1 MSNLRRLFALI
12 AVALV
17 TSSAARGDA
26 QKWCQSAE
34 LVPTNKKTSWFS
46 ANDLPSDGPLFKHR
60 KFDGNGT
67 FQIFVIANGRVN
79 NCIVTRSSGEAALDA
94 TGCSYLKRRAR
105 FNSLE
110 KPECSDVVRATTYT
124 IRYSW
129 DDTYRGPEEAGPHL
143 RTGVL

>member
-1 MSNLRRLFALI
+1 MSNLRRSFALI
-12 AVALV
+12 TVTLF
-17 TSSAARGDA
+17 TSSADSGET

-34 LVPTNKKTSWFS
+34 LISTNKKASWFS
-46 ANDLPSDGPLFKHR
+46 AHDLPSDGPLFKHR

-67 FQIFVIANGRVN
+67 YQIFVIANGRVK
-79 NCIVTRSSGEAALDA
+79 NCIVTRSSGEATLDA
-94 TGCSYLKRRAR
+94 TGCSILKRRAR

-129 DDTYRGPEEAGPHL
+129 DDTYKGPEEAGPHL
-143 RTGVL
+143 LTGVL